1 MYVCYQGDHFNALSS
16 FEAQVL
22 RLFQGVAHQRRAHRV
37 GHRGL
42 VEVVRALDLIG
53 HTARYIDYTHTHI
66 LHTYT
71 SIYTIIRKQTNKVKY
86 SYIYTYIHT
95 YIHKY
100 INTHKKHHKS
110 KQAKTIHTYV
120 HTCIPT

>member
-1 MYVCYQGDHFNALSS
+1 MYCMYVCMYVCYQGDHFNALSS

-71 SIYTIIRKQTNKVKY
+71 SIYTIIHKQTNKQ
-86 SYIYTYIHT
+86 S
-95 YIHKY
+95 
-100 INTHKKHHKS
+100 
-110 KQAKTIHTYV
+110 
-120 HTCIPT
+120 